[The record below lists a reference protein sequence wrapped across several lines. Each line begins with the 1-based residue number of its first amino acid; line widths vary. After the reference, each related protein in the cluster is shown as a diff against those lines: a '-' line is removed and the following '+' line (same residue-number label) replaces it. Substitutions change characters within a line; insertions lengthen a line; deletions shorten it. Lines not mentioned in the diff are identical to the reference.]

1 MKRLFID
8 LDICNNCDECVAC
21 CEYFYHAGNNHGV
34 TALREYAT
42 FALFCRHCE
51 DAPCVNICYHDALER
66 QEDGHLKRYM
76 MLCTSCK
83 SCTIACP
90 FGTILPDFI
99 PYLDSKCN
107 FCAEKAQ
114 EIPSCVASCPEGAVE
129 VKDVE
134 EDDLE
139 NDVYLVGDNLAVHT
153 RKWDREV
160 EGITKK

>member
-8 LDICNNCDECVAC
+8 LDICNRCDECVASC
-21 CEYFYHAGNNHGV
+21 KYFYHAGINRGI

-83 SCTIACP
+83 SCAVACP
-90 FGTILPDFI
+90 FGTIIPDFI
-99 PYLDSKCN
+99 PYLDSRCD
-107 FCAEKAQ
+107 FCVGRDE
-114 EIPSCVASCPEGAVE
+114 EMPVCVSSCPEGAVE
-129 VKDVE
+129 VRE
-134 EDDLE
+134 IEADDPE
-139 NDVYLVGDNLAVHT
+139 NDIYLVGERLAVHT
-153 RKWDREV
+153 RRWVKEV
-160 EGITKK
+160 EGILKG